1 MAGLGSQRK
10 PASALSV
17 VAIVLV
23 INLLEAIRPL
33 AQAHLRQRAQ
43 NQKGNSSR
51 ANLAS
56 IGDRG
61 HGFQWLRR
69 ELAAK
74 EQDHVGYRIKICLPD
89 APERPLTAAD
99 GHKKTAWFDLTAMPI
114 SPEEPSD
121 PEGLS
126 QAIEVVLKLV
136 EDQIAD
142 GIPAERVVIGG
153 FSQGAA
159 LAAWAAAECP
169 RKLGGVVLWSGYCP
183 RAKELPAKLRSSP
196 NGKNVPFIWAHGEN
210 DTKVL
215 PACGNQLISSLVEAG
230 VTIRSRSTYAGLDH
244 GCTRDSI
251 AKLAGLLQE
260 VAPLEGLAA
269 MKEVTKKG
277 ARRKED

>member
-1 MAGLGSQRK
+1 MA
-10 PASALSV
+10 
-17 VAIVLV
+17 LV
-23 INLLEAIRPL
+23 IEDMGSNGCVANWRPRSKTTW
-33 AQAHLRQRAQ
+33 ATGSKFA
-43 NQKGNSSR
+43 
-51 ANLAS
+51 
-56 IGDRG
+56 
-61 HGFQWLRR
+61 
-69 ELAAK
+69 
-74 EQDHVGYRIKICLPD
+74 CLTR
-89 APERPLTAAD
+89 PERPLTAAD

-142 GIPAERVVIGG
+142 GIPADRVVIEA
-153 FSQGAA
+153 SQGAA
-159 LAAWAAAECP
+159 LLRAAAECP

-196 NGKNVPFIWAHGEN
+196 NGKNCAFFIWAHGEN

-230 VTIRSRSTYAGLDH
+230 VTIRSRSMYAGLDH

>member
-1 MAGLGSQRK
+1 MAHRVK
-10 PASALSV
+10 
-17 VAIVLV
+17 IVLPD
-23 INLLEAIRPL
+23 APM
-33 AQAHLRQRAQ
+33 
-43 NQKGNSSR
+43 
-51 ANLAS
+51 
-56 IGDRG
+56 
-61 HGFQWLRR
+61 R
-69 ELAAK
+69 ELAAANGSRK
-74 EQDHVGYRIKICLPD
+74 R
-89 APERPLTAAD
+89 
-99 GHKKTAWFDLTAMPI
+99 AWFDLAKMPVTL
-114 SPEEPSD
+114 EEPDD
-121 PEGLS
+121 PAGLDEAVAS
-126 QAIEVVLKLV
+126 VLQLV
-136 EDQIAD
+136 EAQIAD
-142 GIPAERVVIGG
+142 GIPPERLVLGG

-159 LAAWAAAECP
+159 LAAWVAAKCP
-169 RKLGGVVLWSGYCP
+169 HKLGGVVLWSGYCP

-277 ARRKED
+277 ARKKED